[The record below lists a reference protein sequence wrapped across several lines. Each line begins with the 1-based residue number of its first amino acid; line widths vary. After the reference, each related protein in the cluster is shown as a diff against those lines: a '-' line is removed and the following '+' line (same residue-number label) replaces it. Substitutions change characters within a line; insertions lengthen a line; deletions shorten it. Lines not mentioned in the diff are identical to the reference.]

1 MEDNPVQK
9 QAANWVPMPRYLLRR
24 WVVRRLIRHIKPQ
37 DFIEI
42 GSASGEMAD
51 WLSAHDIPG
60 VAVEIS
66 PQALRMLRARF
77 ENHPRIQVHN
87 AAEGQPD
94 RTADLLL
101 SMEVME
107 HLADD
112 HLALSEWFELIRP
125 GGHLLLSVPAGKR
138 LFSAEDEMVGH
149 FRRYERQELIEKLTA
164 AGFERPDVL
173 CYGFPLGLVLK
184 KIRNIV
190 AKRKLRHDR
199 RDMQERTEASGVE
212 RQFLWLKWMF
222 NNFFFLPFNLLQM
235 PFLRLDWTDGYIAV
249 ARKPLTA

>member
-1 MEDNPVQK
+1 MEKNLARQQP
-9 QAANWVPMPRYLLRR
+9 ASWVPMPRYLLRR
-24 WVVRRLIRHIKPQ
+24 WVVRQLIRNIKPQ

-51 WLSAHDIPG
+51 WLSEREIPG

-66 PQALRMLRARF
+66 PKALRMLRARF
-77 ENHPRIQVHN
+77 DNHPRIQVHN

-112 HLALSEWFELIRP
+112 RLALSEWFELIRP

-149 FRRYERQELIEKLTA
+149 YRRYERRELTEKLTA
-164 AGFERPDVL
+164 AGFERPEVL
-173 CYGFPLGLVLK
+173 SYGFPLGLALK
-184 KIRNIV
+184 MIRNIV

-199 RDMQERTEASGVE
+199 RDMQQRTEASGVE
-212 RQFLWLKWMF
+212 RPFFWLRWML

-249 ARKPLTA
+249 ARRPLTA